1 MRFWDLESGSEAGA
15 QESAFNKP
23 LTPTVAGEQ
32 LREVNTGHS
41 QTLKGKTLTMC
52 KEIFLYLLKRSLHH
66 ASGSYWYARPLLHQE
81 LRLGCL
87 PQVALAEPGM
97 KHMGSREIH
106 PEALPPAAPLS
117 CPRPAAGEE
126 GYRCPHSLWKEA
138 PSSLVLILP
147 AGSAQRQRGLGRS
160 CVITNSMFI
169 PMGSYFYLSF

>member
-1 MRFWDLESGSEAGA
+1 
-15 QESAFNKP
+15 
-23 LTPTVAGEQ
+23 
-32 LREVNTGHS
+32 
-41 QTLKGKTLTMC
+41 MC
-52 KEIFLYLLKRSLHH
+52 KEIFLYFLKRSLHY
-66 ASGSYWYARPLLHQE
+66 ASGSYWYACLLLHQE

-87 PQVALAEPGM
+87 LQVALAEPGM

-147 AGSAQRQRGLGRS
+147 AGSGLRS
-160 CVITNSMFI
+160 ASAEPPTQLCDYKLHVYPHGFLFLPQFLKIGTDRLTESRFGTFKGKH
-169 PMGSYFYLSF
+169 MGKNY